1 MLVSVQQDCSCAGA
15 GSLFCRLPAAVPLH
29 FFKTHRGELKT
40 HRHGA
45 WKLPPTSPTG
55 YKFMQSELA
64 APQQRS
70 PEAHEFAQ
78 QIRSAATLSLK
89 TLTNLAKPNSQ
100 CRNASSQ
107 IPRICGS
114 KFAVPQRSSQ
124 PLTNLAKPNSQC
136 RNASSQI
143 PRICGSKFAV
153 PQRISVAASRL
164 PNTARRR
171 G

>member
-1 MLVSVQQDCSCAGA
+1 MLISVQQDCSCAGA
-15 GSLFCRLPAAVPLH
+15 GSLFCRLPAAVPQH
-29 FFKTHRGELKT
+29 FFKAHRGELKT

-45 WKLPPTSPTG
+45 WGLPPTSPTG

-107 IPRICGS
+107 IPRIWQS
-114 KFAVPQRSSQ
+114 QIRSAAAQLLKSHEFAV
-124 PLTNLAKPNSQC
+124 ANSQ
-136 RNASSQI
+136 RLNAPLNPSRIGQSQI
-143 PRICGSKFAV
+143 RSAATHQRCG
-153 PQRISVAASRL
+153 Q
-164 PNTARRR
+164 
-171 G
+171 